1 MYVRKLIHFLLFF
14 DWRKKDAISHPPT
27 TGQGRKS
34 PDNRSVR
41 ILTQWMQGKRNMRRN
56 EVYHEIKS
64 KEEM

>member
-1 MYVRKLIHFLLFF
+1 MKKDNAFPAFF
-14 DWRKKDAISHPPT
+14 DWRKNNVISHPPT

-34 PDNRSVR
+34 PDNRSAC